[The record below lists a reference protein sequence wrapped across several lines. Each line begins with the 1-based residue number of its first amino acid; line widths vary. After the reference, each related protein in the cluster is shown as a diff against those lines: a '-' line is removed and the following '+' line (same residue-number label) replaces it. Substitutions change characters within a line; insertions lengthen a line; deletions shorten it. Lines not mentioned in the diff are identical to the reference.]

1 VIADIEPK
9 DTPQGVAKMSFL
21 KATYGAIAA
30 VLMLTSATCF
40 AGTPMTKQEIAQLP
54 QDKVAAIKN
63 HCARKWGDNFDMRL
77 YCEDEQYKA
86 LKTLIDRD

>member
-1 VIADIEPK
+1 
-9 DTPQGVAKMSFL
+9 
-21 KATYGAIAA
+21 
-30 VLMLTSATCF
+30 
-40 AGTPMTKQEIAQLP
+40 MTKQEIAQLP